1 MFSYI
6 WPIALVVLSNV
17 VLTVTYAV
25 GAIASA
31 ILYYVT
37 NKSGHPDLYDRPV
50 FHQSLNINMSK
61 NS

>member
-17 VLTVTYAV
+17 
-25 GAIASA
+25 
-31 ILYYVT
+31 VT